1 MDVSLVLED
10 FFVRVRISPV
20 IKDLQKVKREVSYFP
35 YVVRKKK
42 KSRHELSK
50 NRSMRVKIVKY
61 LVRII
66 FIPLDAFIICK
77 MNEKPGKMYQKC
89 LITYSVAVFCGSFR
103 ISPIL

>member
-50 NRSMRVKIVKY
+50 NRSMQDKNCEISGPYNFYTFRCFYY
-61 LVRII
+61 L
-66 FIPLDAFIICK
+66 
-77 MNEKPGKMYQKC
+77 
-89 LITYSVAVFCGSFR
+89 
-103 ISPIL
+103 